1 MSQHKVTTE
10 TCGYSTQITVQGVLW
25 MSIEDGVVTIRLAN
39 KGVYMER
46 DESVNGMTIAPY
58 HPRLAYVAPE
68 LRDQMLIEMGLQ
80 Q

>member
-10 TCGYSTQITVQGVLW
+10 TSGDSTQITVDDVLW
-25 MSIEDGVVTIRLAN
+25 MSIVDGLITIRLAN
-39 KGVYMER
+39 DGVYAER

-68 LRDQMLIEMGLQ
+68 AREAVRAEVGL
-80 Q
+80 